1 MAFVGLI
8 YILVFTPLTVWI
20 SHSRGLDVVD
30 VLLFV
35 DFSGLSISHG
45 FREELARLVAPAN
58 VPFLFSFGLL
68 YGVATSAYV
77 LLRLSVRS
85 GQWMELIVTSNG
97 LMLGYALTIGVS
109 FLFGITSTL
118 IRASE
123 ISFAYVFLVIYASRA
138 VTRGFSHWGI
148 KSKYEHAIGGIQ
160 GITVAWILSRIFGD
174 QSVIF
179 SGLIFYVCTFVAIS
193 FFEVVFSQIQKWLL
207 GVVSVEELMPRNT
220 DARQPIRLAGRD
232 FWTSAVSVAIIG
244 AIFPLIAYWLMKLV
258 AGAT

>member
-68 YGVATSAYV
+68 YGVA
-77 LLRLSVRS
+77 
-85 GQWMELIVTSNG
+85 
-97 LMLGYALTIGVS
+97 
-109 FLFGITSTL
+109 TL